1 LLLAASRRS
10 GGKPSEETMIKPI
23 TRPARIPARSNGGFA
38 ETLLLHS
45 TDDEDYSGFA
55 PTQMFAEEDEV
66 LAPAA
71 LPVAQGPSGT
81 SDPASGGAPRAPGA
95 WATSRWAAKQ
105 EAAAHAA
112 ADKARAVIAAQRRDD
127 AWARSTDAPAPRT
140 VLARLRAA
148 AGNLLPLFIGV
159 SVTMALISALLPL
172 FDKP

>member
-1 LLLAASRRS
+1 
-10 GGKPSEETMIKPI
+10 MIKPL

-38 ETLLLHS
+38 QTTLLHS

-55 PTQMFAEEDEV
+55 PTQMFGEDDEV

-71 LPVAQGPSGT
+71 RPVAQGPACVRAA
-81 SDPASGGAPRAPGA
+81 SDPASGGASHAPGS

-112 ADKARAVIAAQRRDD
+112 ADKARAVIAAQRRED
-127 AWARSTDAPAPRT
+127 ALARGTDAPAPRT
-140 VLARLRAA
+140 ALGRLRAA
-148 AGNLLPLFIGV
+148 AGHLLPLFVGV
-159 SVTMALISALLPL
+159 SVMMALIAALLPL